1 MSLSIA
7 LFLVNFYHCFCV
19 ALRKLRGYFD
29 VEDEIDE
36 MKVEARKSQSV
47 ESFTLKQLLTTVDL
61 RWPVIIACVLQI
73 SQQWSGINAVSQSYS
88 SRNGHCL
95 QHAENYDY
103 SVLELT

>member
-1 MSLSIA
+1 M
-7 LFLVNFYHCFCV
+7 
-19 ALRKLRGYFD
+19 RGYFD